1 MTNLKQ
7 HTANDDSLRIENSV
21 YNDLSRAESKVSE
34 PVQVEDVFTRDEGD
48 VNFRGVS
55 WQAAA
60 ILVTKFQIGLGA
72 LSLPHT
78 FHVLGFFPGILCLVI
93 IAIIST
99 TAGYICGNAR
109 QYYPHMHNIS
119 DAAELLFG
127 KAGKEIVGASYYA
140 YLSMTAGAGMLTTS
154 VAFNALSDH
163 AACTM
168 VFVAI
173 AAVAS
178 LIVGTGFRTLEKV
191 AWISWAGVAS
201 IFVAIWITTIACLS
215 QDRPAAGPRT
225 GSINLEIRVF
235 PDTTFPDAMSAVSNQ
250 LFSMG
255 APGTF
260 FSVSAEMRHPEM
272 FTRSL
277 MCGQAFLV
285 ATYIISSSIV
295 YGKVGRYLASPALGS
310 AGALIKKVS
319 YGIALP
325 GLLVTAVLFS
335 HIAAKYVFVRVLK
348 GTPHLQSNTF
358 RHWTVWIGAMLTT
371 IIFGFVI
378 VGAVPFF
385 SDFLSLVGALI
396 NPIFTNVVPGFM
408 LLFCIARRPVK
419 VAEGRRLEAER
430 EADTG
435 RHWLADSFLAY
446 KRGWKATL
454 LFVGGCFMIVSGAF
468 IIVGG
473 TYATVLTIKKSY
485 DSGVVAGVFSCADN
499 SL

>member
-60 ILVTKFQIGLGA
+60 ILVTK
-72 LSLPHT
+72 

-178 LIVGTGFRTLEKV
+178 LIVGTGFARK
-191 AWISWAGVAS
+191 
-201 IFVAIWITTIACLS
+201 
-215 QDRPAAGPRT
+215 
-225 GSINLEIRVF
+225 GSL
-235 PDTTFPDAMSAVSNQ
+235 DK
-250 LFSMG
+250 L
-255 APGTF
+255 
-260 FSVSAEMRHPEM
+260 
-272 FTRSL
+272 
-277 MCGQAFLV
+277 
-285 ATYIISSSIV
+285 
-295 YGKVGRYLASPALGS
+295 
-310 AGALIKKVS
+310 
-319 YGIALP
+319 
-325 GLLVTAVLFS
+325 
-335 HIAAKYVFVRVLK
+335 
-348 GTPHLQSNTF
+348 
-358 RHWTVWIGAMLTT
+358 
-371 IIFGFVI
+371 
-378 VGAVPFF
+378 
-385 SDFLSLVGALI
+385 
-396 NPIFTNVVPGFM
+396 
-408 LLFCIARRPVK
+408 
-419 VAEGRRLEAER
+419 
-430 EADTG
+430 
-435 RHWLADSFLAY
+435 
-446 KRGWKATL
+446 
-454 LFVGGCFMIVSGAF
+454 GGCCLDLRRHLDHHHRMPQSRQ
-468 IIVGG
+468 
-473 TYATVLTIKKSY
+473 
-485 DSGVVAGVFSCADN
+485 AGCGP
-499 SL
+499 